1 MQVLYTLL
9 GAFFTYLSLWILEGQ
24 KNKHIRKEKER
35 NFILFIRQ
43 ELISFSKGV
52 DRLKNIFEQKNW
64 FDLMT
69 VDQLEKNLQN
79 MESQRKGSIY
89 LRSQNLQEEFADLI
103 TESANILTGIR
114 FLESNYLETIGKNKT
129 STQNNDFKDTV
140 NFINQRRT
148 LKLIDLIEIQRKIFE
163 YSKKIS

>member
-1 MQVLYTLL
+1 MQVLYILL
-9 GAFFTYLSLWILEGQ
+9 GALFTYLSLWALEGQ
-24 KNKHIRKEKER
+24 KNKHVRKEKER

-43 ELISFSKGV
+43 ELLSFSKGV
-52 DRLKNIFEQKNW
+52 DRLKNIFGQKNW

-69 VDQLEKNLQN
+69 VGQLEKNLQN
-79 MESQRKGSIY
+79 MESQRKESIY

-114 FLESNYLETIGKNKT
+114 FLESNYLETIEKNKT
-129 STQNNDFKDTV
+129 SKQNNDFKDTV

-148 LKLIDLIEIQRKIFE
+148 LNLIDLIEIQRKISE
-163 YSKKIS
+163 YLKKIS